1 VAKDMK
7 SDNEVKCTKCGSTNH
22 IKAGW
27 GWRNGRKDVQK
38 YRCKTCGKVFVLPET
53 NPAEQ

>member
-1 VAKDMK
+1 MK